1 MKSPIRNFSAALLV
15 TGLIAAVP
23 AQAEPFNGPSVGVQA
38 GWSQNKVGTLDG
50 DLGIVELDRSRDSF
64 TGGVYAGY
72 DHKLGSNVVIGA
84 EAAFNVAANDR
95 IVANGAGGPVVN
107 PLIANPAGAVDTI
120 FNPRHAFDLSM
131 RAGYLVNDKSLIYVR
146 GGYDNLLARTT
157 LINAD
162 GAVSSKESYDGW
174 LVGGGVERA
183 LGDKLSTR
191 LEYRYSDLGSG
202 ASKFD
207 RHQVLLGVAYRF

>member
-1 MKSPIRNFSAALLV
+1 MKSPIRKLAGALLA
-15 TGLIAAVP
+15 TGLIAATP
-23 AQAEPFNGPSVGVQA
+23 ALAEPFNGPSVGVQA
-38 GWSQNKVGTLDG
+38 GWSKNKIGNLDN
-50 DLGIVELDRSRDSF
+50 DLGIVAVDRSRDSF

-72 DHKLGSNVVIGA
+72 DYKLGSNVVIGA
-84 EAAFNVAANDR
+84 EAAFNIAAKDR
-95 IVANGAGGPVVN
+95 ILTHGT
-107 PLIANPAGAVDTI
+107 VDTI
-120 FNPRHAFDLSM
+120 FNPRHAFDLSA
-131 RAGYLVNDKSLIYVR
+131 RAGYLVDDSSLIYVR

-157 LINAD
+157 LIDAD
-162 GAVSSKESYDGW
+162 GALSSKESYDGW

-183 LGDKLSTR
+183 LGDNLSTR